1 MTRVEHPAIPATDIA
16 VLPHA
21 IQRARVRKVA
31 TGSDHAIREEI
42 TRRVAA
48 GFARGEVYD
57 ARPRT
62 FRLRGEHPRRL
73 PPGQRIVVFDD
84 TAFVVDIGR
93 PPQVVVVT
101 TYNQLRAAAA

>member
-1 MTRVEHPAIPATDIA
+1 MTRVEHPAVTATDIA

-21 IQRARVRKVA
+21 IDRARIRRVA
-31 TGSDHAIREEI
+31 TGSDHAVREEI
-42 TRRVAA
+42 TRRVVAA
-48 GFARGEVYD
+48 FLRGEIYD

-62 FRLRGEHPRRL
+62 FRMPGERLRRI

-84 TAFVVDIGR
+84 SAFVVDIGR

-101 TYNQLRAAAA
+101 TYNKLRAAA